1 MNTRPILMSAPM
13 VLANIARRKT
23 QTRRMTGLKS
33 IPEGYEFLGMFYPE
47 NCPEC
52 RKHGK
57 AAAMF
62 GGSNAEQDMMIPCPY
77 GTIGDQLWVRESF
90 VELCAVSPSTDAP
103 IKIGRGMRLIEK
115 PTSRIHNGKKV
126 WNYDGLVVAYRADSD
141 VEFCDGDGFSG
152 EFANKQ
158 DMPRWKPSIHMPRKY
173 SRIMLEITNIRV
185 ERLQDITED
194 DAIDEGIDFEPD
206 YDLWMDYERKQ
217 WFCVDPI
224 DSYKSLINS
233 INGAKAWDSN
243 PWVWVVEYKII
254 EIKGGAE

>member
-13 VLANIARRKT
+13 VLANLARRKT
-23 QTRRMTGLKS
+23 QTRRIIKPQPYFDKQNNLVFNKWCFGQ
-33 IPEGYEFLGMFYPE
+33 EGGD
-47 NCPEC
+47 
-52 RKHGK
+52 KHTLPFRNMAK
-57 AAAMF
+57 R
-62 GGSNAEQDMMIPCPY
+62 CPY
-77 GTIGDQLWVRESF
+77 GTIGDRLYVRE
-90 VELCAVSPSTDAP
+90 
-103 IKIGRGMRLIEK
+103 
-115 PTSRIHNGKKV
+115 RIWNDCNDSWLYGADHKFLPMDYPEGWLAKV
-126 WNYDGLVVAYRADSD
+126 DHKRSIPA
-141 VEFCDGDGFSG
+141 
-152 EFANKQ
+152 
-158 DMPRWKPSIHMPRKY
+158 IHMPRWA

-194 DAIDEGIDFEPD
+194 DAIEEGIDFEPD

-254 EIKGGAE
+254 EIKGGEK